1 MTPLIQLHD
10 ISKSYPAARSRG
22 SRKEAGVTA
31 VDGVSLTVEPGEI
44 VGLLGQNGAG
54 KTTTIKIA
62 CGLIKPDS
70 GTVKVNGYD
79 VARQRGRALQ
89 HLSAVLEGNR
99 NLYWR
104 LTVRENLEY
113 FAGNRGWSP
122 RSVRGEIDALLERF
136 ELNAKEHELVSSL
149 SRGMQQKLAIGV
161 ALFAGSEVVLLDE
174 PTLGLDVE
182 TGYEVRA
189 LLREV
194 AAEGRTVVLS
204 THDMPVVQEL
214 CQRTV
219 IIDQGRVVT
228 DDSVS
233 NLLALFRSRA
243 YQVSLSSPLE
253 PEQRSA
259 VEESFTT
266 NISADGL
273 SFTVE
278 LAQAVDLYRLTDWL
292 RGVGAAVDAISRV
305 TVDFEQVFRRLVNR
319 RDLDGHTVSGQQDGR
334 QNRVGPVPGD
344 LPVSSGG
351 AAEVSD
357 GSD

>member
-1 MTPLIQLHD
+1 MQPLIELRD
-10 ISKSYPAARSRG
+10 ISKRYPVARGRG
-22 SRKEAGVTA
+22 SRDQAAVTA

-62 CGLIKPDS
+62 CGLIRPDR
-70 GTVKVNGYD
+70 GAALVNGYD

-104 LTVRENLEY
+104 LTARENLEY

-122 RSVRGEIDALLERF
+122 RAVRREIDELLARF
-136 ELNAKEHELVSSL
+136 DLKSKEHELVSSL

-161 ALFAGSEVVLLDE
+161 ALLAGSEVVLLDE

-219 IIDQGRVVT
+219 IIDRGRVVT

-243 YQVSLSSPLE
+243 YQVSLSAPLTA
-253 PEQRSA
+253 EQRRE
-259 VEESFTT
+259 VEQGFAATVA
-266 NISADGL
+266 ADGL
-273 SFTVE
+273 SFSVE
-278 LAQAVDLYRLTDWL
+278 LAQAADLYRLTDWL
-292 RGVGAAVDAISRV
+292 RDANAAVDAISRV
-305 TVDFEQVFRRLVNR
+305 TVDFEQVFRRLLN
-319 RDLDGHTVSGQQDGR
+319 DQPADGR
-334 QNRVGPVPGD
+334 A
-344 LPVSSGG
+344 GG
-351 AAEVSD
+351 SQRTAEVND
-357 GSD
+357 AAD